1 MRKLPFVL
9 AAATLMAVMA
19 STQIGYAATAR
30 QWQVQRTP
38 SAEIL
43 RVHASAQLS
52 IQQALEQPTL
62 PDAAPGTV
70 VRWRV

>member
-1 MRKLPFVL
+1 MRKLPFLL
-9 AAATLMAVMA
+9 AAATVMAVLTSA
-19 STQIGYAATAR
+19 HIDYAASAR

-43 RVHASAQLS
+43 RFDAANELRIS
-52 IQQALEQPTL
+52 QALEQPTL
-62 PDAAPGTV
+62 PDAVPGEV